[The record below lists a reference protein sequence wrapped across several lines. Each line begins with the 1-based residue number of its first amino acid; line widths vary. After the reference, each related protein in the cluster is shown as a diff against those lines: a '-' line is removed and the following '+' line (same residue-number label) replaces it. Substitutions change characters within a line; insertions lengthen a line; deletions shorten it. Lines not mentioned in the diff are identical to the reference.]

1 MLTQIH
7 LSHHLPSSE
16 EEVFAFV
23 KLFESEKTKNASHKK
38 NLVAVIGILAAI
50 ILILGAAT
58 VGAVFIAVNA
68 TKETKVS
75 SSGALM
81 TKDGSQQ
88 LSTISQGTRF
98 QLFNTSEDTPLC
110 VS

>member
-1 MLTQIH
+1 MR
-7 LSHHLPSSE
+7 
-16 EEVFAFV
+16 
-23 KLFESEKTKNASHKK
+23 LFESEKTKSASLKK
-38 NLVAVIGILAAI
+38 NLLAVAGISAAI
-50 ILILGAAT
+50 ILVLCGAT

-81 TKDGSQQ
+81 TKDGSRQ

-98 QLFNTSEDTPLC
+98 QLFNNSEDTPLC

>member
-1 MLTQIH
+1 
-7 LSHHLPSSE
+7 
-16 EEVFAFV
+16 VR
-23 KLFESEKTKNASHKK
+23 LFESEKTKSASLKK
-38 NLVAVIGILAAI
+38 NLLVVAGISAAI
-50 ILILGAAT
+50 ILVLGVAT

-81 TKDGSQQ
+81 TKDGSRQ